1 MYQAEERT
9 AMASSATLI
18 AEGSGKQQQSP
29 RNTGGQ
35 AVVNPTAVKLGTIEV
50 PKALQDGEK
59 FLKWDEILSSGGN
72 LPDRLLLEIRV
83 DSLHGEKLQK

>member
-1 MYQAEERT
+1 MSLLSDINTSSVSRRT
-9 AMASSATLI
+9 TMASSANLS

-35 AVVNPTAVKLGTIEV
+35 TVANPTAVKLGTIEV

-59 FLKWDEILSSGGN
+59 FLKWDEVSKQGCSSP
-72 LPDRLLLEIRV
+72 LCSYID
-83 DSLHGEKLQK
+83 H

>member
-9 AMASSATLI
+9 AMASSATLS

-59 FLKWDEILSSGGN
+59 FLKWDEILSSGRN

>member
-1 MYQAEERT
+1 
-9 AMASSATLI
+9 MASSATLS

-35 AVVNPTAVKLGTIEV
+35 TAVIPTAVKLGTIEV

-59 FLKWDEILSSGGN
+59 FLKWDEVST
-72 LPDRLLLEIRV
+72 
-83 DSLHGEKLQK
+83 QAFW